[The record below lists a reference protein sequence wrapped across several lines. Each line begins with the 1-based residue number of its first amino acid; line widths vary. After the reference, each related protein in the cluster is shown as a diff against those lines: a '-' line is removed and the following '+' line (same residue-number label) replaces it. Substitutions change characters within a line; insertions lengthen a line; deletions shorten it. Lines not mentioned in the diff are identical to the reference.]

1 MTSNSRELRT
11 WGRCPICEVW
21 KRTEHLKRVPKGF
34 LVRGYR
40 YFYVC
45 EDCAPKLIAAKKR
58 KEEEKGRA

>member
-1 MTSNSRELRT
+1 MTSHELRT

-21 KRTEHLKRVPKGF
+21 KRTELLKRVPKGF

-45 EDCAPKLIAAKKR
+45 EECVPKLIAAKKR
-58 KEEEKGRA
+58 KEEEKGHA